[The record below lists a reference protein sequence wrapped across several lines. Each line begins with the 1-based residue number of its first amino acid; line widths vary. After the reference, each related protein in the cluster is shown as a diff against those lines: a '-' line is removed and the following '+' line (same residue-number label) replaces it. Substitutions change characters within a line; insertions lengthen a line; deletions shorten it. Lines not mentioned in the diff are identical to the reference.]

1 MNKTNKKFKDP
12 GSAITHLIAMIG
24 AVICAFP
31 LIGKAVHTNNSIVV
45 FAMSVFISSMI
56 LLYGASTLYHSLDI
70 SKKVNLFFRRID
82 HSMIFVLIAGSYTP
96 ECLIVLHGHIG
107 LVLLALVWG
116 IAALGIIFK
125 LCWVTCPKWVSSV
138 LYILMGWICVLAF
151 TQIINALPKA
161 AFNWLLA
168 GGIIYTIGGVIYALK
183 LPIFNAQHKY
193 FGSHEIF
200 HLFVMAGSIC
210 HFIMMFKYVAIMP
223 IL

>member
-96 ECLIVLHGHIG
+96 VC
-107 LVLLALVWG
+107 LLALDRKQGIPLLVLVW
-116 IAALGIIFK
+116 ATA
-125 LCWVTCPKWVSSV
+125 
-138 LYILMGWICVLAF
+138 
-151 TQIINALPKA
+151 
-161 AFNWLLA
+161 WLLA
-168 GGIIYTIGGVIYALK
+168 GGIIYTVGGIIYGLK
-183 LPIFNAQHKY
+183 LPIFDKLPKD

-200 HLFVMAGSIC
+200 HLFVMGGSIC
-210 HFIMMFKYVAIMP
+210 HFIFMYAYLM
-223 IL
+223 

>member
-1 MNKTNKKFKDP
+1 MNKTSKKFKDP

-96 ECLIVLHGHIG
+96 ICL
-107 LVLLALVWG
+107 LVLERRTGLIMLALVWG
-116 IAALGIIFK
+116 SAITGIIIKGF
-125 LCWVTCPKWVSSV
+125 
-138 LYILMGWICVLAF
+138 
-151 TQIINALPKA
+151 
-161 AFNWLLA
+161 
-168 GGIIYTIGGVIYALK
+168 
-183 LPIFNAQHKY
+183 
-193 FGSHEIF
+193 
-200 HLFVMAGSIC
+200 
-210 HFIMMFKYVAIMP
+210 
-223 IL
+223 

>member
-96 ECLIVLHGHIG
+96 ICL
-107 LVLLALVWG
+107 LVLERRTGLIMLALVWG
-116 IAALGIIFK
+116 IAITGIIIKGF
-125 LCWVTCPKWVSSV
+125 WVFCPKWVSSV
-138 LYILMGWICVLAF
+138 LYISMGWICVLAF
-151 TQIINALPKA
+151 SQILNNLTRAE
-161 AFNWLLA
+161 FGWLLA

-183 LPIFNAQHKY
+183 LPIFNNKHKN

-200 HLFVMAGSIC
+200 HLFVMGGSAC
-210 HFIMMFKYVAIMP
+210 HFVVMYS
-223 IL
+223 LL